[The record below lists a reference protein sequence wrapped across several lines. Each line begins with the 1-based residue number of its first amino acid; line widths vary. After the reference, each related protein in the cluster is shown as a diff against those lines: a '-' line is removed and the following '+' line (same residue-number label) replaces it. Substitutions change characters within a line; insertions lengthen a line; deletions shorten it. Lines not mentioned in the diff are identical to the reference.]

1 MSLREVLEEAK
12 SSREERSSTRR
23 QWKKANS
30 GRDDRCPLFWAPTTH
45 PDLVWKK
52 AVSSEGPVQVVP
64 RLPVEPISPPVI

>member
-1 MSLREVLEEAK
+1 MSLREVLGEAK
-12 SSREERSSTRR
+12 SSSEERSSTGR

-45 PDLVWKK
+45 PHLVWKK
-52 AVSSEGPVQVVP
+52 AVSSDGPVQVLP